1 MYQCMSIKLQEKY
14 TSSPVKGS
22 VAIPRKT
29 KMCLPSRN
37 AIITGRKKEFIQ
49 VNFKHCTLPIYS
61 QHKEE
66 ELKKY

>member
-1 MYQCMSIKLQEKY
+1 MSIKLQEKY

-22 VAIPRKT
+22 IAIPRKI
-29 KMCLPSRN
+29 KMCLPRRN

-49 VNFKHCTLPIYS
+49 VNFKHCTSPIYP

-66 ELKKY
+66 ELKQY